1 MKKSKSKKLQNIEK
15 GVIPILRKYVV
26 VRSAIFGSIA
36 RGEGTEKS
44 DLDILVEFQGEKS
57 LLDLVSLQFALQD
70 ALNMKVDV
78 VTYRSVHPLLK
89 EKILEESIQ
98 IL

>member
-15 GVIPILRKYVV
+15 GVIPILRKYGV